1 MSKTAF
7 YFALYDD
14 AKSNKLNNEDLHTM
28 AAEFFW
34 LMSTLEVDFDIW
46 DTICNLITLSAEQT
60 HPEET
65 IEALQTAL
73 KIDGNPDDSTYFA
86 NHILTIHNALLGPEA
101 PFIELTLPSLRM
113 IMLTDDRL
121 DLFLQTIVPK
131 SFKLEKAP
139 IERQKGLGHEIFEAL
154 FIEGKKFASNIA
166 SPTPPPPGT
175 HLSPSPS
182 QSGDVSKR
190 ASRSRSIT
198 PDVTSS
204 RSPPSIKSTTPS
216 VDDDNNSK
224 KPTRKDEEEY
234 ELV

>member
-1 MSKTAF
+1 
-7 YFALYDD
+7 
-14 AKSNKLNNEDLHTM
+14 M
-28 AAEFFW
+28 AAEFLW

-46 DTICNLITLSAEQT
+46 DTICNLIILSAEQT

-65 IEALQTAL
+65 IEALQKAL
-73 KIDGNPDDSTYFA
+73 KIEGNPDDSTYFA
-86 NHILTIHNALLGPEA
+86 NHIMTIHNALLGPEA
-101 PFIELTLPSLRM
+101 PSIELTLPSLRM

-154 FIEGKKFASNIA
+154 SIEGKKFASNIA
-166 SPTPPPPGT
+166 SPTPAIY
-175 HLSPSPS
+175 LSPSPS

-190 ASRSRSIT
+190 APRSRSIT
-198 PDVTSS
+198 PDITSS
-204 RSPPSIKSTTPS
+204 RSPASIKSTTPS
-216 VDDDNNSK
+216 VDDSNNSK
-224 KPTRKDEEEY
+224 KSTQHKDDEEY

>member
-14 AKSNKLNNEDLHTM
+14 DKSNKLNNEDLHTM
-28 AAEFFW
+28 ATEFFW

-46 DTICNLITLSAEQT
+46 DTICNLITLSAEQS

-65 IEALQTAL
+65 IKALQQAL
-73 KIDGNPDDSTYFA
+73 KIEGNPDDSSYFA

-101 PFIELTLPSLRM
+101 PMIELGLPSLRM

-121 DLFLQTIVPK
+121 DQFLQTILPK

-154 FIEGKKFASNIA
+154 FIEGKKFANNIA
-166 SPTPPPPGT
+166 SPTPPS

-190 ASRSRSIT
+190 ASVSRSIT
-198 PDVTSS
+198 PEIPS
-204 RSPPSIKSTTPS
+204 RSPLSTKSTPSIDSEKSPH
-216 VDDDNNSK
+216 
-224 KPTRKDEEEY
+224 KDEEEY